1 MTGFTGATVSIRNG
15 PRWPGPLQLPAL
27 SRVRRWNHQSPS
39 ARTGLVVDPAPVAA
53 SFVSSGAEV
62 ASWVQPYETPS
73 TPLCTSLPLLQEMST
88 VGSFDH
94 APGMWLGLASDGFTG
109 AARST
114 RNGPSCA
121 AALQL
126 PALSRLRRWN
136 HHSPSA
142 SGGPVEPET
151 VSSASFDVSGAVASI
166 LNGPRWTAA
175 LQFPATSTAR
185 RWNHHEPSATA
196 PLVADEAPGSFV
208 ASGTV
213 AAVCDHS

>member
-39 ARTGLVVDPAPVAA
+39 ARTGLVVDPAPAAA

-94 APGMWLGLASDGFTG
+94 APGMWLGLVSDGFTG

-114 RNGPSCA
+114 RNGPRCA

-126 PALSRLRRWN
+126 PAM
-136 HHSPSA
+136 SP
-142 SGGPVEPET
+142 V
-151 VSSASFDVSGAVASI
+151 
-166 LNGPRWTAA
+166 
-175 LQFPATSTAR
+175 R

-213 AAVCDHS
+213 VAVCDHS